1 MLIPRGLLAA
11 DPFRMPV
18 EEVDVLV
25 VGSGVA
31 GLSAALA
38 VPAGRTVLLASKDRL
53 GHSATRYAQ
62 GGIAAVLDPEGWAGD
77 SVAEHV
83 ADTLAAGAGLC
94 DPVAVLT
101 LVEEGANAIADLRK
115 LGVGFDTDPSGPG
128 ELARTREGGH
138 SRSRVV
144 HAGGDA
150 TGAELE
156 RALTEAVRAIPSVR
170 AAEHAFLVDLLTT
183 DGRVTGA
190 LLWADGGPRLVRAG
204 AVVLASGGA
213 GQLFADTTNPPLS
226 TGDGIAAALGA
237 GAVLADL
244 EFVQFHPTALHVEG
258 DADRPGDHPGGP
270 PKPSDFPGDHPG
282 GPPEPPRPLISEA
295 MRGEGAVLR
304 DGDGSPVMAG
314 VHPLGDLAPRDVVTR
329 AMAARMA
336 ATGARHLW
344 LDATSIPAEH
354 LERRFPTILAR
365 CRAGGIDPSRQ
376 PIPVSPAAHHLMG
389 GVVTDLDGRTSL
401 PGLFAVGEAACTGVH
416 GANRLASN
424 SLLEGVVFAAR
435 IGNALAEDPKLEAP
449 WPGGSGDWSDGA
461 RVGGRG
467 AVDNPAQ
474 LHHGVGYAPPP
485 GDPATAGRGA
495 ARPGAGGSGASVV
508 RGPGR
513 PGPRGPGGLP
523 AAGAGR
529 GGCGARAGPGGAG
542 PGGGLGR
549 PRRGPGGRGGLGG
562 PAGGPGLGGRRRG
575 VLGGRGGLVG
585 PLDLLLE
592 GADPLLEP
600 GDLVPA
606 GHAEDAELALDLPL
620 DQAAHDLAVLLGP
633 AHQILGDPSNLGR
646 LNLAL
651 LGEQGRD
658 PLGLGP
664 GQVAEARQRL

>member
-11 DPFRMPV
+11 PTDQGTPV
-18 EEVDVLV
+18 AEQVDVLV

-38 VPAGRTVLLASKDRL
+38 VPEGLRVLLATKDRL

-62 GGIAAVLDPEGWAGD
+62 GGIAAVLDLVDD

-94 DPVAVLT
+94 DPVAVRMLAA
-101 LVEEGANAIADLRK
+101 EGGQAIADLRAR
-115 LGVGFDTDPSGPG
+115 GVRFDQGELDG

-156 RALTEAVRAIPSVR
+156 RALTEAVRAAPAVR
-170 AAEHAFLVDLLTT
+170 SAEHAFLVDLVTT
-183 DGRVTGA
+183 DDRVTGA
-190 LLWADGGPRLVRAG
+190 LLWSDDGPRLVRAG

-213 GQLFADTTNPPLS
+213 GQLYADTTNPPLS
-226 TGDGIAAALGA
+226 TGDGVAAALRA

-244 EFVQFHPTALHVEG
+244 EFVQFHPTALHVDG
-258 DADRPGDHPGGP
+258 D
-270 PKPSDFPGDHPG
+270 
-282 GPPEPPRPLISEA
+282 PRPLISEA

-304 DGDGSPVMAG
+304 DGDGTPLMAG

-344 LDATSIPAEH
+344 LDATSVPAEH

-365 CRAGGIDPSRQ
+365 CRAAGIDPSRQ
-376 PIPVSPAAHHLMG
+376 PIPVSPAAHYLMG

-435 IGNALAEDPKLEAP
+435 IG
-449 WPGGSGDWSDGA
+449 
-461 RVGGRG
+461 RVLGRG
-467 AVDNPAQ
+467 PVDNPA
-474 LHHGVGYAPPP
+474 HPPHPFGYAPPP
-485 GDPATAGRGA
+485 GDPAAAGPGTT
-495 ARPGAGGSGASVV
+495 RPGA
-508 RGPGR
+508 
-513 PGPRGPGGLP
+513 
-523 AAGAGR
+523 
-529 GGCGARAGPGGAG
+529 AGPGGAG
-542 PGGGLGR
+542 PGAAGPETGAGWVRGRVRRLMTDKVGVVRSGEGLTEAMGELERFTVDLGDPGPEVFEAANLVQLGR
-549 PRRGPGGRGGLGG
+549 
-562 PAGGPGLGGRRRG
+562 A
-575 VLGGRGGLVG
+575 V
-585 PLDLLLE
+585 
-592 GADPLLEP
+592 
-600 GDLVPA
+600 
-606 GHAEDAELALDLPL
+606 AELAARREESRGGHWRSDHPAPVDAWRVRQTLARTADGGLEAGL
-620 DQAAHDLAVLLGP
+620 LAVPEDGGGP
-633 AHQILGDPSNLGR
+633 VTVTVAATPEVGR
-646 LNLAL
+646 
-651 LGEQGRD
+651 
-658 PLGLGP
+658 
-664 GQVAEARQRL
+664 

>member
-11 DPFRMPV
+11 PTDQGTPV
-18 EEVDVLV
+18 AEQVDVLV

-38 VPAGRTVLLASKDRL
+38 VPEGLRVLLATKDRL

-62 GGIAAVLDPEGWAGD
+62 GGIAAVLDLVDD

-94 DPVAVLT
+94 DPVAVRMLAA
-101 LVEEGANAIADLRK
+101 EGGQAIADLRARGVRFDLV
-115 LGVGFDTDPSGPG
+115 LGQGELDG

-156 RALTEAVRAIPSVR
+156 RALTEAVRAAPAVR
-170 AAEHAFLVDLLTT
+170 SAEHAFLVDLVTT
-183 DGRVTGA
+183 DDRVTGA
-190 LLWADGGPRLVRAG
+190 LLWSDDGPRLVRAG

-213 GQLFADTTNPPLS
+213 GQLYADTTNPPLS
-226 TGDGIAAALGA
+226 TGDGVAAALRA

-244 EFVQFHPTALHVEG
+244 EFVQFHPTALHVDG
-258 DADRPGDHPGGP
+258 D
-270 PKPSDFPGDHPG
+270 
-282 GPPEPPRPLISEA
+282 PRPLISEA

-304 DGDGSPVMAG
+304 DGDGTPLMAG

-344 LDATSIPAEH
+344 LDATSVPAEH

-365 CRAGGIDPSRQ
+365 CRAAGIDPSRQ
-376 PIPVSPAAHHLMG
+376 PIPVSPAAHYLMG

-435 IGNALAEDPKLEAP
+435 IG
-449 WPGGSGDWSDGA
+449 
-461 RVGGRG
+461 RVLGRG
-467 AVDNPAQ
+467 PVDNPAQ
-474 LHHGVGYAPPP
+474 PPQPFGYAPPP
-485 GDPATAGRGA
+485 GDPTAA
-495 ARPGAGGSGASVV
+495 
-508 RGPGR
+508 GPGTT
-513 PGPRGPGGLP
+513 GPG
-523 AAGAGR
+523 AAGAP
-529 GGCGARAGPGGAG
+529 GAAGPVGAG
-542 PGGGLGR
+542 PGTA
-549 PRRGPGGRGGLGG
+549 GPG
-562 PAGGPGLGGRRRG
+562 AGPGTGAGWVRGRVRRLMTDKVGVVRSGEGLAEAMGELDRLTVDLGDPGPE
-575 VLGGRGGLVG
+575 VFEAANLVQLGWAV
-585 PLDLLLE
+585 
-592 GADPLLEP
+592 
-600 GDLVPA
+600 
-606 GHAEDAELALDLPL
+606 AELAARREESRGGHWRSDHPAPVDAWRVRQTLARTADGGLEAGL
-620 DQAAHDLAVLLGP
+620 LAVPEDGGGP
-633 AHQILGDPSNLGR
+633 VTVTVAATPEVGR
-646 LNLAL
+646 
-651 LGEQGRD
+651 
-658 PLGLGP
+658 
-664 GQVAEARQRL
+664 

>member
-11 DPFRMPV
+11 PTDQGTPV
-18 EEVDVLV
+18 AEQVDVLV

-38 VPAGRTVLLASKDRL
+38 VPEGLRVLLATKDRL

-62 GGIAAVLDPEGWAGD
+62 GGIAAVLDLVDD

-94 DPVAVLT
+94 DPVAVRM
-101 LVEEGANAIADLRK
+101 LVAEGAQAIAGLRAR
-115 LGVGFDTDPSGPG
+115 GVRFDRGELDG

-156 RALTEAVRAIPSVR
+156 RALTEAVRAAPAVR
-170 AAEHAFLVDLLTT
+170 SAEHAFLVDLVTT
-183 DGRVTGA
+183 DDRVTGA
-190 LLWADGGPRLVRAG
+190 LLWSDDGPRLVRAG

-213 GQLFADTTNPPLS
+213 GQLYADTTNPPLS
-226 TGDGIAAALGA
+226 TGDGVAAALRA

-244 EFVQFHPTALHVEG
+244 EFVQFHPTALHVDG
-258 DADRPGDHPGGP
+258 D
-270 PKPSDFPGDHPG
+270 
-282 GPPEPPRPLISEA
+282 PRPLISEA

-304 DGDGSPVMAG
+304 DGDGTPLMAG

-344 LDATSIPAEH
+344 LDATSVPAEH

-365 CRAGGIDPSRQ
+365 CRAAGIDPSVQ
-376 PIPVSPAAHHLMG
+376 PIPVSPAAHYLMG

-435 IGNALAEDPKLEAP
+435 IGRALEQ
-449 WPGGSGDWSDGA
+449 PGG
-461 RVGGRG
+461 
-467 AVDNPAQ
+467 VDNQA
-474 LHHGVGYAPPP
+474 H
-485 GDPATAGRGA
+485 
-495 ARPGAGGSGASVV
+495 
-508 RGPGR
+508 
-513 PGPRGPGGLP
+513 
-523 AAGAGR
+523 
-529 GGCGARAGPGGAG
+529 
-542 PGGGLGR
+542 
-549 PRRGPGGRGGLGG
+549 
-562 PAGGPGLGGRRRG
+562 
-575 VLGGRGGLVG
+575 
-585 PLDLLLE
+585 
-592 GADPLLEP
+592 
-600 GDLVPA
+600 VP
-606 GHAEDAELALDLPL
+606 
-620 DQAAHDLAVLLGP
+620 
-633 AHQILGDPSNLGR
+633 
-646 LNLAL
+646 
-651 LGEQGRD
+651 
-658 PLGLGP
+658 
-664 GQVAEARQRL
+664 

>member
-11 DPFRMPV
+11 PTDRSDRAA
-18 EEVDVLV
+18 EDVDVLV

-38 VPAGRTVLLASKDRL
+38 VPEGLTVLLATKDRL

-62 GGIAAVLDPEGWAGD
+62 GGIAAVLDPGGSGGLMERSGSPLADGPD
-77 SVAEHV
+77 SVAAHV

-94 DPVAVLT
+94 DPVAVGMLAA
-101 LVEEGANAIADLRK
+101 EGGQAIVDLRAR
-115 LGVGFDTDPSGPG
+115 GVRFDQAELDG

-156 RALTEAVRAIPSVR
+156 RALTEAVRAIPSVG

-226 TGDGIAAALGA
+226 TGDGIAAALRA

-244 EFVQFHPTALHVEG
+244 EFVQFHPTALHVDG
-258 DADRPGDHPGGP
+258 D
-270 PKPSDFPGDHPG
+270 
-282 GPPEPPRPLISEA
+282 PRPLISEA

-304 DGDGSPVMAG
+304 DGDGTPLMAG

-344 LDATSIPAEH
+344 LDATSIPADH

-365 CRAGGIDPSRQ
+365 CRAAGIDPSRQ
-376 PIPVSPAAHHLMG
+376 PIPVSPAAHYLMG

-435 IGNALAEDPKLEAP
+435 IGRALAEAP
-449 WPGGSGDWSDGA
+449 RALDVPAHAHPHPGRPTGVRPPG
-461 RVGGRG
+461 V
-467 AVDNPAQ
+467 VDDPAQ
-474 LHHGVGYAPPP
+474 PSPGVGYAPPP
-485 GDPATAGRGA
+485 GDPGSRGWVATRLGMR
-495 ARPGAGGSGASVV
+495 ARLRRLMTDRVGVV
-508 RGPGR
+508 RSGPG
-513 PGPRGPGGLP
+513 LAE
-523 AAGAGR
+523 AAAELER
-529 GGCGARAGPGGAG
+529 LADVVAEPN
-542 PGGGLGR
+542 PQTD
-549 PRRGPGGRGGLGG
+549 GPGGRSVEWFESANLVQLGW
-562 PAGGPGLGGRRRG
+562 A
-575 VLGGRGGLVG
+575 V
-585 PLDLLLE
+585 
-592 GADPLLEP
+592 
-600 GDLVPA
+600 
-606 GHAEDAELALDLPL
+606 AELAARREESRGAHWRVDHPAPVAGWRVRQTLVR
-620 DQAAHDLAVLLGP
+620 AAGGEVEAGLLA
-633 AHQILGDPSNLGR
+633 
-646 LNLAL
+646 
-651 LGEQGRD
+651 
-658 PLGLGP
+658 
-664 GQVAEARQRL
+664 VAEAAEVGR

>member
-11 DPFRMPV
+11 DPSQPQA

-38 VPAGRTVLLASKDRL
+38 VPPGRKVCLATKDRL

-62 GGIAAVLDPEGWAGD
+62 GGIAAVLDLVGD

-94 DPVAVLT
+94 DPVAVQM
-101 LVEEGANAIADLRK
+101 LVEEGGRAIADLRE
-115 LGVGFDTDPSGPG
+115 LGVGFDPDPSGPG

-156 RALTEAVRAIPSVR
+156 RALTEAVRATPSVHS
-170 AAEHAFLVDLLTT
+170 AEHAFLVDLLTT
-183 DGRVTGA
+183 EGRVTGA
-190 LLWADGGPRLVRAG
+190 LLWIDGRPRLVRAG

-226 TGDGIAAALGA
+226 TGDGIAAALRA
-237 GAVLADL
+237 GAVLADM

-258 DADRPGDHPGGP
+258 D
-270 PKPSDFPGDHPG
+270 
-282 GPPEPPRPLISEA
+282 PRPLISEA

-304 DGDGSPVMAG
+304 DGDGTPVMAG

-329 AMAARMA
+329 AVAARMA

-344 LDATSIPAEH
+344 LDATSIPADH

-365 CRAGGIDPSRQ
+365 CRVAGIDPSRQ
-376 PIPVSPAAHHLMG
+376 PIPVSPAAHYLMG

-435 IGNALAEDPKLEAP
+435 IGTALAEDPHQEGP
-449 WPGGSGDWSDGA
+449 WPSGAGAGGT
-461 RVGGRG
+461 RVGVAGLGGPG
-467 AVDNPAQ
+467 AVENPAQ
-474 LHHGVGYAPPP
+474 LHPEVGYAPPP
-485 GDPATAGRGA
+485 GDPVPA
-495 ARPGAGGSGASVV
+495 GSGDTRPERGGGVGEPLWVRDRVRRVMTDRVGVV
-508 RGPGR
+508 RSGE
-513 PGPRGPGGLP
+513 GL
-523 AAGAGR
+523 AVAMAELER
-529 GGCGARAGPGGAG
+529 LTV
-542 PGGGLGR
+542 GLGD
-549 PRRGPGGRGGLGG
+549 PG
-562 PAGGPGLGGRRRG
+562 PAGFEAANLVQVGRA
-575 VLGGRGGLVG
+575 V
-585 PLDLLLE
+585 
-592 GADPLLEP
+592 
-600 GDLVPA
+600 
-606 GHAEDAELALDLPL
+606 AELAAWREESRGGHWRSDHPAPVEAWRVRQTLTRSSDGNLETGL
-620 DQAAHDLAVLLGP
+620 LAVP
-633 AHQILGDPSNLGR
+633 TAEEAHR
-646 LNLAL
+646 
-651 LGEQGRD
+651 
-658 PLGLGP
+658 
-664 GQVAEARQRL
+664 

>member
-11 DPFRMPV
+11 DLSSMAA

-38 VPAGRTVLLASKDRL
+38 VPAGRSVLLATKDRL

-62 GGIAAVLDPEGWAGD
+62 GGIAAVLDPLQD
-77 SVAEHV
+77 SLAEHV

-94 DPVAVLT
+94 DPVAVGILAA
-101 LVEEGANAIADLRK
+101 EGGWAIEDLLAR
-115 LGVGFDTDPSGPG
+115 GVRFDRDGRAG

-138 SRSRVV
+138 SRPRVV

-156 RALTEAVRAIPSVR
+156 RALTEAVRASPAVSG
-170 AAEHAFLVDLLTT
+170 AEHVFLVDLVTR
-183 DGRVTGA
+183 DGRVVGA
-190 LLWADGGPRLVRAG
+190 LLWADGRPRLVRAR

-226 TGDGIAAALGA
+226 TGDGIAAALRA
-237 GAVLADL
+237 GAVLADM

-258 DADRPGDHPGGP
+258 D
-270 PKPSDFPGDHPG
+270 
-282 GPPEPPRPLISEA
+282 PRPLISEA

-304 DGDGSPVMAG
+304 DLDGEPVMAG

-329 AMAARMA
+329 AVAARMA

-365 CRAGGIDPSRQ
+365 CRAAGIEPTRQ
-376 PIPVSPAAHHLMG
+376 PIPVSPAAHYLMG

-435 IGNALAEDPKLEAP
+435 IGRALEAE
-449 WPGGSGDWSDGA
+449 GSGVDDRTGFA
-461 RVGGRG
+461 AGPGVLGRG
-467 AVDNPAQ
+467 AVDSAEPSNRRWATLPE
-474 LHHGVGYAPPP
+474 GAPQ
-485 GDPATAGRGA
+485 TRGRGE
-495 ARPGAGGSGASVV
+495 ARPREVRDRVRRLMTDRVGVV
-508 RGPGR
+508 RS
-513 PGPRGPGGLP
+513 
-523 AAGAGR
+523 
-529 GGCGARAGPGGAG
+529 
-542 PGGGLGR
+542 GGGLTE
-549 PRRGPGGRGGLGG
+549 
-562 PAGGPGLGGRRRG
+562 AISE
-575 VLGGRGGLVG
+575 
-585 PLDLLLE
+585 LE
-592 GADPLLEP
+592 
-600 GDLVPA
+600 
-606 GHAEDAELALDLPL
+606 
-620 DQAAHDLAVLLGP
+620 
-633 AHQILGDPSNLGR
+633 R
-646 LNLAL
+646 LNLEPPEPGPEGFEVANLVQLGRAVAGLAL
-651 LGEQGRD
+651 RREESRGGHWRSDHPAPVEAWRVRQTLTRADGGE
-658 PLGLGP
+658 LEAGLLAIP
-664 GQVAEARQRL
+664 EIAEVAP

>member
-11 DPFRMPV
+11 DPDGGSVGGTSPAG

-38 VPAGRTVLLASKDRL
+38 VPAGRTVLLATKDRL

-62 GGIAAVLDPEGWAGD
+62 GGIAAVLDPLLD

-94 DPVAVLT
+94 DPVAVRMLAA
-101 LVEEGANAIADLRK
+101 EGAQAIADLRAF
-115 LGVGFDTDPSGPG
+115 GVRFDLAGLDGQ
-128 ELARTREGGH
+128 LARTREGGH

-156 RALTEAVRAIPSVR
+156 RALAEAARAAPAVR
-170 AAEHAFLVDLLTT
+170 AAEHTFLVDLLTSG
-183 DGRVTGA
+183 GRVTGA
-190 LLWADGGPRLVRAG
+190 LLWDGGELRVVRAS

-226 TGDGIAAALGA
+226 TGDGVAAALRA

-244 EFVQFHPTALHVEG
+244 EFVQFHPTALHVDG
-258 DADRPGDHPGGP
+258 D
-270 PKPSDFPGDHPG
+270 
-282 GPPEPPRPLISEA
+282 PRPLISEA

-304 DGDGSPVMAG
+304 DGDGAPVMAG

-329 AMAARMA
+329 AVAARMA

-344 LDATSIPAEH
+344 LDATSIPAGQ

-365 CRAGGIDPSRQ
+365 CRTAGIDPARE
-376 PIPVSPAAHHLMG
+376 PIPVSPAAHYLMG

-435 IGNALAEDPKLEAP
+435 IGRALAEE
-449 WPGGSGDWSDGA
+449 SGAGA
-461 RVGGRG
+461 GAGVG
-467 AVDNPAQ
+467 AVDGPAPPFTG
-474 LHHGVGYAPPP
+474 LGYAPPP
-485 GDPATAGRGA
+485 
-495 ARPGAGGSGASVV
+495 
-508 RGPGR
+508 
-513 PGPRGPGGLP
+513 
-523 AAGAGR
+523 
-529 GGCGARAGPGGAG
+529 AGPGAVRARVRRVMTDRVGVVRSA
-542 PGGGLGR
+542 GGLAEAIAELER
-549 PRRGPGGRGGLGG
+549 LTVDLGEPG
-562 PAGGPGLGGRRRG
+562 PAGFEAANLVQVGRA
-575 VLGGRGGLVG
+575 V
-585 PLDLLLE
+585 
-592 GADPLLEP
+592 
-600 GDLVPA
+600 
-606 GHAEDAELALDLPL
+606 AELALRREESRGGHWRSDHPAPV
-620 DQAAHDLAVLLGP
+620 AAWRVRQTLARTPDGGLEAGLLAVP
-633 AHQILGDPSNLGR
+633 A
-646 LNLAL
+646 
-651 LGEQGRD
+651 
-658 PLGLGP
+658 
-664 GQVAEARQRL
+664 AEGACP

>member
-11 DPFRMPV
+11 PTDQGTPV
-18 EEVDVLV
+18 AEQVDVLV

-38 VPAGRTVLLASKDRL
+38 VPEGLRVLLATKDRL

-62 GGIAAVLDPEGWAGD
+62 GGIAAVLDLVDD

-94 DPVAVLT
+94 DPVAVRMLAA
-101 LVEEGANAIADLRK
+101 EGGQAIADLRAR
-115 LGVGFDTDPSGPG
+115 GVRFDQGELDG

-156 RALTEAVRAIPSVR
+156 RALTEAVRAAPAVR
-170 AAEHAFLVDLLTT
+170 SAEHAFLVDLVTT
-183 DGRVTGA
+183 DDRVTGA
-190 LLWADGGPRLVRAG
+190 LLWSDGGPRLVRAG

-213 GQLFADTTNPPLS
+213 GQLYADTTNPPLS
-226 TGDGIAAALGA
+226 TGDGVAAALRA

-244 EFVQFHPTALHVEG
+244 EFVQFHPTALHVDG
-258 DADRPGDHPGGP
+258 D
-270 PKPSDFPGDHPG
+270 
-282 GPPEPPRPLISEA
+282 PRPLISEA

-304 DGDGSPVMAG
+304 DGDGTPLMAG

-344 LDATSIPAEH
+344 LDATSVPAEH

-365 CRAGGIDPSRQ
+365 CRAAGIDPSRQ
-376 PIPVSPAAHHLMG
+376 PIPVSPAAHYLMG

-435 IGNALAEDPKLEAP
+435 IG
-449 WPGGSGDWSDGA
+449 
-461 RVGGRG
+461 RVVGRG
-467 AVDNPAQ
+467 AVDNPA
-474 LHHGVGYAPPP
+474 HPPHPFGYAPPP
-485 GDPATAGRGA
+485 GDPT
-495 ARPGAGGSGASVV
+495 
-508 RGPGR
+508 
-513 PGPRGPGGLP
+513 
-523 AAGAGR
+523 AAGAGTTR
-529 GGCGARAGPGGAG
+529 PGAAGPGGAG
-542 PGGGLGR
+542 PDGAGPGTGAGWVRGRVRRLMTDKVGVVRSGEGLAEAMGELERLTVDLGDPGPEVFEVANLVQLGR
-549 PRRGPGGRGGLGG
+549 
-562 PAGGPGLGGRRRG
+562 A
-575 VLGGRGGLVG
+575 V
-585 PLDLLLE
+585 
-592 GADPLLEP
+592 
-600 GDLVPA
+600 
-606 GHAEDAELALDLPL
+606 AELAARREESRGGHWRSDHPAPVDAWRVRQTLARTADGGLEAGL
-620 DQAAHDLAVLLGP
+620 LAVPEDGGGP
-633 AHQILGDPSNLGR
+633 VTVTVAATLEVGR
-646 LNLAL
+646 
-651 LGEQGRD
+651 
-658 PLGLGP
+658 
-664 GQVAEARQRL
+664 